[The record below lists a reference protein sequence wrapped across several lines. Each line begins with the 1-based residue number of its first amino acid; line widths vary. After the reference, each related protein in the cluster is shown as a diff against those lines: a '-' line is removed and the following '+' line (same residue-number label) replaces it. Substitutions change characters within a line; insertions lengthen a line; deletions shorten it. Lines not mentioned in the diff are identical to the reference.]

1 MADELNTGHSRR
13 FTTSTVFH
21 LRLINASRS
30 CQTLL
35 FIAFPRCV
43 DCWSVT
49 LLTSLNLEVR
59 ESEVQKKKD
68 FTGLEFGSS
77 LQQLLNIQAF
87 RLNQELEHTRVI
99 LTGFGCFH
107 GSAPRLL
114 DLHSVCLSLV
124 LFFLPLCD
132 SPSADGR
139 GSVG

>member
-21 LRLINASRS
+21 LRLINTSRS

-43 DCWSVT
+43 DCCSVT
-49 LLTSLNLEVR
+49 LLTSFNLEVR
-59 ESEVQKKKD
+59 ESEVQKKKRLYW
-68 FTGLEFGSS
+68 FRIW
-77 LQQLLNIQAF
+77 LQSPAAPQAF